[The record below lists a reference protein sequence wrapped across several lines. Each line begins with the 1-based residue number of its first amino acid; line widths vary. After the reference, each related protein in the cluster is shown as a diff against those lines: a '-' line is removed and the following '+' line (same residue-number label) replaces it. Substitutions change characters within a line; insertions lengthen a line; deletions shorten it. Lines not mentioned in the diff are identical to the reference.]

1 MDLRAANFWFPK
13 WLGYWY
19 IAIWTFLVFLVEMGL
34 EPLKTAAGLRRIPSE
49 NQFIRRIASDFFF
62 VFFFGHFS
70 FFVMF
75 FPSFRYFCV
84 FLVSHYVFGFVFLPG
99 SSTDHPLRRLA
110 LSMGAAGASLCPLFG
125 IFVQKHSLKNQIYR
139 YILYVCSCYND
150 QKREGKI
157 WYIFLCCICEE
168 CPCLCWRMAAQRSIA
183 RS

>member
-1 MDLRAANFWFPK
+1 
-13 WLGYWY
+13 
-19 IAIWTFLVFLVEMGL
+19 MGL

-49 NQFIRRIASDFFF
+49 NQFIRRKTNLYVGLRRIFFS
-62 VFFFGHFS
+62 VFFCIFR
-70 FFVMF
+70 FFLMF

-139 YILYVCSCYND
+139 YIFVLVTII
-150 QKREGKI
+150 RRGKGK
-157 WYIFLCCICEE
+157 YDIFLV
-168 CPCLCWRMAAQRSIA
+168 LHM
-183 RS
+183 

>member
-1 MDLRAANFWFPK
+1 
-13 WLGYWY
+13 
-19 IAIWTFLVFLVEMGL
+19 MGL

-49 NQFIRRIASDFFF
+49 NQFICRKTNLYVGLRRIF
-62 VFFFGHFS
+62 FS
-70 FFVMF
+70 FFFFCIFCFFDV

-139 YILYVCSCYND
+139 YIFVLVTIIRRGKGKYDIFSCAAYVRNVHVFAEEWRLND
-150 QKREGKI
+150 
-157 WYIFLCCICEE
+157 L
-168 CPCLCWRMAAQRSIA
+168 
-183 RS
+183 

>member
-1 MDLRAANFWFPK
+1 MIGLLIYCDLDISGIFGGNGSRTSKNC
-13 WLGYWY
+13 GR
-19 IAIWTFLVFLVEMGL
+19 IASDSVGKPIYT
-34 EPLKTAAGLRRIPSE
+34 SE

-62 VFFFGHFS
+62 VFFLHFL
-70 FFVMF
+70 FFFDV

-139 YILYVCSCYND
+139 YIFVLVTIIRRGKGKYDIFSCAAYVRNVHVFAEEWWLND
-150 QKREGKI
+150 
-157 WYIFLCCICEE
+157 L
-168 CPCLCWRMAAQRSIA
+168 
-183 RS
+183 